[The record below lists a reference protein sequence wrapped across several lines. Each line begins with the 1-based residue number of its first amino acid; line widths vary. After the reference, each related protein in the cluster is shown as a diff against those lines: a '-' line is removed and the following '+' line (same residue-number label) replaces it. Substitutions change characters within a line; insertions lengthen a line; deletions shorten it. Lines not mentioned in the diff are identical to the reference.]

1 MHKNMKKTVKPLI
14 LLFILN
20 LFLFSCREDTFNEP
34 TVLSET
40 EMRFLN
46 MNELKAGSLLSKEF
60 FIEKIITDLEKQNRK
75 KKFIPGFVQKYGYP
89 DWDMTRWFVGN
100 QEVVAQIPV
109 FSDYGC
115 ETNAVI
121 ICIQHNNK
129 LKFVLIVRDKF
140 ERFSKNEK
148 PRPTIQKIE
157 DLFIIFDFQR
167 YGESNYLTNGKVVS
181 TSGKNNGNLK
191 SGWAEVETCY
201 YMEVYSGGELLSS
214 RFECEYS
221 YYWVSTE
228 NYDEN
233 EYGGGGNYIDSEWYD
248 NQSGGGNSSGNTDS
262 SHDSNPTDNTMAIVD
277 VTDLQRNEKASCIYG
292 RLINENI
299 LPSFINRFFAPTN
312 PIHSFLGELNLTW
325 TIGTTTETIPIDSPV
340 NNSYYSVEIRLSEN
354 MINSFSSTN
363 IALTM
368 LHEAL
373 HAKLIAEFYDE
384 TGTTDFKLLYYYYEG
399 WGFGNIDQNQEM
411 EMITTYAEQMAK
423 ALKDFDESQG
433 IVHTLD
439 FYIEALKYTFSE
451 ELGLNVYMA
460 GQEQYSVLYYS
471 TKTCQ

>member
-89 DWDMTRWFVGN
+89 DWNMTRWFVGN
-100 QEVVAQIPV
+100 EEVVAQIPV

-167 YGESNYLTNGKVVS
+167 YGESSYMPDGKIVNAS
-181 TSGKNNGNLK
+181 DKNNGKLK

-228 NYDEN
+228 NYNEN
-233 EYGGGGNYIDSEWYD
+233 EYGGGGSYNDSEWYD
-248 NQSGGGNSSGNTDS
+248 DQSGGGNSSGNNNSDGDNNTNEPEDVVQENLCDAYHGIVNVNKIKENTGS
-262 SHDSNPTDNTMAIVD
+262 FTLDQEQFIISLANVAALYELGYPLESLKNDLVNYNIFSNLYSKYNKLNNAND
-277 VTDLQRNEKASCIYG
+277 
-292 RLINENI
+292 
-299 LPSFINRFFAPTN
+299 FINNFW
-312 PIHSFLGELNLTW
+312 ELTENSSPNSNLAYISPE
-325 TIGTTTETIPIDSPV
+325 IGTSGFQLKFYPEKNGEYNALGLV
-340 NNSYYSVEIRLSEN
+340 KGGVEHFAEA
-354 MINSFSSTN
+354 
-363 IALTM
+363 AL
-368 LHEAL
+368 E
-373 HAKLIAEFYDE
+373 
-384 TGTTDFKLLYYYYEG
+384 
-399 WGFGNIDQNQEM
+399 
-411 EMITTYAEQMAK
+411 
-423 ALKDFDESQG
+423 
-433 IVHTLD
+433 
-439 FYIEALKYTFSE
+439 YIEGYLRDNFNAADDFLYDMHLFNALNFM
-451 ELGLNVYMA
+451 N
-460 GQEQYSVLYYS
+460 YY
-471 TKTCQ
+471 CYD

>member
-89 DWDMTRWFVGN
+89 DWNMTRWFVGN
-100 QEVVAQIPV
+100 EEVVAQIPV

-167 YGESNYLTNGKVVS
+167 YGESSYMPDGKIVNAS
-181 TSGKNNGNLK
+181 DKNNGKLK

-233 EYGGGGNYIDSEWYD
+233 EYGGGGSYNDSEWYD
-248 NQSGGGNSSGNTDS
+248 DQSGGGNSGGN
-262 SHDSNPTDNTMAIVD
+262 
-277 VTDLQRNEKASCIYG
+277 
-292 RLINENI
+292 
-299 LPSFINRFFAPTN
+299 
-312 PIHSFLGELNLTW
+312 
-325 TIGTTTETIPIDSPV
+325 
-340 NNSYYSVEIRLSEN
+340 NNSDSDTNTNEPEDIVQKELCDAYHGIVNVSNLQENTSSFTLEQEQFIISLANVAALYELGYPINNVKEDLTNFSANSNLYSKLNKLNNPEN
-354 MINSFSSTN
+354 YIINWEPAFNSSTLSYNAN
-363 IALTM
+363 ISSEIGNSGFHLKFYSEKNGESNAIGLIKDGFEEHLLESALELLEYIDVKYM
-368 LHEAL
+368 GFPDDYL
-373 HAKLIAEFYDE
+373 YDMHLFNSLNFM
-384 TGTTDFKLLYYYYEG
+384 DYYCY
-399 WGFGNIDQNQEM
+399 D
-411 EMITTYAEQMAK
+411 
-423 ALKDFDESQG
+423 
-433 IVHTLD
+433 
-439 FYIEALKYTFSE
+439 
-451 ELGLNVYMA
+451 
-460 GQEQYSVLYYS
+460 
-471 TKTCQ
+471 